1 MAVND
6 SYTKATDGLAD
17 AGDLIIDGSGSDTGA
32 LNITELGGGGSANVY
47 REVDTAD
54 DGSWAVSVQVDTTSG
69 TWHSQENEFIVSQT
83 QNVRLRIN
91 NTSGGTADFFAVGY
105 EVDD

>member
-17 AGDLIIDGSGSDTGA
+17 AGDLIIDGSGAGTGA
-32 LNITELGGGGSANVY
+32 INITELGATGDCDVY
-47 REVDTAD
+47 REVDTAG
-54 DGSWAVSVQVDTTSG
+54 DGTWAVSETIESPTG
-69 TWHSQENEFIVSQT
+69 TWHSQGNDLLVSQT

-91 NTSGGTADFFAVGY
+91 NTSGGGIDVYAAGY